1 MSLIERATDF
11 SATIAAQK
19 AKAKAEK
26 QAKLD
31 EAHELRGYEW
41 DTYYQPYAE
50 EQKGLGLDAS
60 QNVLERELAKL
71 RMRMGYNQSAG
82 AGTAGWW
89 NLARGNMLN
98 AGAQK
103 QMDLASGWEQWLG
116 GQRAGFMQRED
127 MQAHDLV
134 KQDLAYRQ
142 QLELLRV
149 QAELNDPAWWE
160 TFGSVVGFGASLW
173 GWAGFPMPNFGGGT
187 SAPGGAAANYNP
199 ALPYMT

>member
-31 EAHELRGYEW
+31 DKAGK
-41 DTYYQPYAE
+41 A
-50 EQKGLGLDAS
+50 KIA
-60 QNVLERELAKL
+60 LER
-71 RMRMGYNQSAG
+71 
-82 AGTAGWW
+82 TAGWW

-173 GWAGFPMPNFGGGT
+173 GWAGFPMPNFGGGAAT
-187 SAPGGAAANYNP
+187 LVGGRRLAA
-199 ALPYMT
+199 